1 MSLQVGL
8 FPAEVRDN
16 VQVLVEAARSYR
28 DDPDFRARIESE
40 PRAALADLGVEIEP
54 SELGVQVCANT
65 EEVFHVVMPVDPNTA
80 VRDEDMRVVVGGTTV
95 STAGSATTASTVGC
109 VPSTISS
116 ASSASTAG
124 SAGSV
129 QQN

>member
-1 MSLQVGL
+1 MESQVRL

-16 VQVLVEAARSYR
+16 VRALIEAARSYR

-40 PRAALADLGVEIEP
+40 PRAVLADFGVEVEP
-54 SELGVQVCANT
+54 PELGVQVRANT

-80 VRDEDMRVVVGGTTV
+80 VRDEDMRAVVGGTTV
-95 STAGSATTASTVGC
+95 STAGSATTASTLGS
-109 VPSTISS
+109 VPSTTSS